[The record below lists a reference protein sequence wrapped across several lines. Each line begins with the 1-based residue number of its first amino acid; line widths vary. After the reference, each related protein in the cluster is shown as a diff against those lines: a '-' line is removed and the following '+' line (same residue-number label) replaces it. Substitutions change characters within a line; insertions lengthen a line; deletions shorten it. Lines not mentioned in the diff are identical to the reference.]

1 MELVLIMMQ
10 CVTSLLYIVILISKI
25 GILHK
30 MLFIGVIYISSKFN
44 YYLHRTIKQKLSNNQ
59 LIKSRIEKGEDNIHG
74 MMPSGHAHYISFY
87 IGVLYLFYMK
97 TMNSKVI
104 DNAYIYIL
112 LVVTCMIYVYEF
124 IVCMINNYHTP
135 SQYLVGTIFGILGS
149 FVPFFMILSFYK

>member
-1 MELVLIMMQ
+1 
-10 CVTSLLYIVILISKI
+10 
-25 GILHK
+25 